1 VGIDKIR
8 RRAAV
13 RGYDGRRM
21 EVNFFLREFAEEH
34 SGRELILDILNS
46 HTSFI
51 SIEDFE
57 NQGIVFVNK
66 GRIMCVELPERDL
79 LEQSM
84 RSPQSHVSVEL
95 INGELLSGSFF
106 IEMPPERSRMSD
118 YLNFT
123 PMFLYLCREQGD
135 IILNKDYIAYMR
147 D

>member
-1 VGIDKIR
+1 MGINKIR

-13 RGYDGRRM
+13 RAYDGRRM
-21 EVNFFLREFAEEH
+21 EAHFFLREFAEEH

-51 SIEDFE
+51 SLEDSE
-57 NQGIVFVNK
+57 THEIVFVNK

-79 LEQSM
+79 LERSM
-84 RSPQSHVSVEL
+84 SFPQSPVDVEML
-95 INGELLSGSFF
+95 NGETLSGSFI

-135 IILNKDYIAYMR
+135 VILNKDYIAFVR
-147 D
+147 E

>member
-1 VGIDKIR
+1 MGIDKIR
-8 RRAAV
+8 RKAAV

-46 HTSFI
+46 HASFI
-51 SIEDFE
+51 SIEHFE

-95 INGELLSGSFF
+95 LNGEILSGSFF

-135 IILNKDYIAYMR
+135 IILNKDYIAFVR
-147 D
+147 E

>member
-1 VGIDKIR
+1 MGIDKIR
-8 RRAAV
+8 RKAAV

-84 RSPQSHVSVEL
+84 RSPQSHVSVEML
-95 INGELLSGSFF
+95 NGEILSGSFF

-135 IILNKDYIAYMR
+135 IILNKDYIAFVR
-147 D
+147 E